1 MLKTGKKKIGIF
13 GGSFDPPHFGH
24 YKISLSAIKNLKLHR
39 LFWTITKKNPFK
51 KNSYFSLTQRI
62 NKSKLISKKNKKIK
76 VVYLDRLVRSS
87 NTIEILKYIIKKN
100 NNSEFFLIIGS
111 DNLIEFHKWKNWR
124 KIIKLCKLVI
134 FSRKGF
140 DLKAQK
146 SRILKNLSKDKIIY
160 IKNSKVNISSSQL
173 RRYYL
178 K

>member
-87 NTIEILKYIIKKN
+87 NTIEILKYLIKKITIL
-100 NNSEFFLIIGS
+100 SFF
-111 DNLIEFHKWKNWR
+111 
-124 KIIKLCKLVI
+124 
-134 FSRKGF
+134 
-140 DLKAQK
+140 
-146 SRILKNLSKDKIIY
+146 
-160 IKNSKVNISSSQL
+160 
-173 RRYYL
+173 
-178 K
+178 